1 MSMGIE
7 YFAPCSSEAFRERL
21 QTAAIKR
28 AQEEERISKQRK
40 PSKKD
45 KARGDAMR
53 AIEDKAIAR
62 QLGVNLEDLE

>member
-28 AQEEERISKQRK
+28 SQEEERISKQRK

-45 KARGDAMR
+45 KARGDARRM
-53 AIEDKAIAR
+53 IEDKAMAR
-62 QLGVNLEDLE
+62 QLGVSLEDLK

>member
-1 MSMGIE
+1 MGIE

-28 AQEEERISKQRK
+28 SQEDARLAKQRK

-45 KARGDAMR
+45 KARGDARRM
-53 AIEDKAIAR
+53 IEDREMAKLMGI
-62 QLGVNLEDLE
+62 GLEDLR

>member
-28 AQEEERISKQRK
+28 EQEEERLVKQRK
-40 PSKKD
+40 PSRKTRLAEMLDGQSK
-45 KARGDAMR
+45 
-53 AIEDKAIAR
+53 I
-62 QLGVNLEDLE
+62 

>member
-28 AQEEERISKQRK
+28 QQEDERISKQRK

-53 AIEDKAIAR
+53 AIEDKAMTR
-62 QLGVNLEDLE
+62 QLGVNLEDLK

>member
-28 AQEEERISKQRK
+28 SQEDARLAKQRK
-40 PSKKD
+40 PSKAD

-53 AIEDKAIAR
+53 AIEDKAMAR
-62 QLGVNLEDLE
+62 QLGVSLEDLK

>member
-28 AQEEERISKQRK
+28 EQEDERISKQRK

-45 KARGDAMR
+45 KARGDARR
-53 AIEDKAIAR
+53 AIEDRIMAKK
-62 QLGVNLEDLE
+62 LVVELEDLR

>member
-7 YFAPCSSEAFRERL
+7 YFAPCSTEAFRERL

-28 AQEEERISKQRK
+28 AQEDARLAKQRK

-53 AIEDKAIAR
+53 TIEDREMAR
-62 QLGVNLEDLE
+62 QLGVSLEDLK

>member
-28 AQEEERISKQRK
+28 SREEERISKQRK

-53 AIEDKAIAR
+53 AIEDKAMAR
-62 QLGVNLEDLE
+62 QLGVNLEDLK

>member
-28 AQEEERISKQRK
+28 SQEEERISKQRK

-53 AIEDKAIAR
+53 AIEDKAMAR
-62 QLGVNLEDLE
+62 QLGVNLEDLK

>member
-28 AQEEERISKQRK
+28 SQEEERISKQRK

-45 KARGDAMR
+45 KLCGDARRM
-53 AIEDKAIAR
+53 IEDREMVKRFGI
-62 QLGVNLEDLE
+62 GLEDLR

>member
-40 PSKKD
+40 PSKAD
-45 KARGDAMR
+45 RARGDAR
-53 AIEDKAIAR
+53 RSIEDMKMAKS
-62 QLGVNLEDLE
+62 LGVDVEDLK

>member
-45 KARGDAMR
+45 KLRGDARRM
-53 AIEDKAIAR
+53 IEDREMVKRI
-62 QLGVNLEDLE
+62 GIGLEDLR

>member
-28 AQEEERISKQRK
+28 SQEDERISKQRK

-45 KARGDAMR
+45 KARGDARRM
-53 AIEDKAIAR
+53 IEDREMVKRMGI
-62 QLGVNLEDLE
+62 GLEDLR

>member
-28 AQEEERISKQRK
+28 SQEEERISKQRK

-53 AIEDKAIAR
+53 AIEDKAMAR
-62 QLGVNLEDLE
+62 QLGVSLEDLK

>member
-45 KARGDAMR
+45 KVRGDAMR
-53 AIEDKAIAR
+53 AIEDRIMAKK
-62 QLGVNLEDLE
+62 LGVELEDLK

>member
-40 PSKKD
+40 PSKTD
-45 KARGDAMR
+45 RARGEARRM
-53 AIEDKAIAR
+53 IEDREMAKLVGI
-62 QLGVNLEDLE
+62 GLEDLR

>member
-28 AQEEERISKQRK
+28 SQEDERISKQRK

-53 AIEDKAIAR
+53 AIEDKAMAR
-62 QLGVNLEDLE
+62 QLGVSLEDLK

>member
-45 KARGDAMR
+45 KARGDARR
-53 AIEDKAIAR
+53 AIEDRIMAKK
-62 QLGVNLEDLE
+62 LGVELEDLK